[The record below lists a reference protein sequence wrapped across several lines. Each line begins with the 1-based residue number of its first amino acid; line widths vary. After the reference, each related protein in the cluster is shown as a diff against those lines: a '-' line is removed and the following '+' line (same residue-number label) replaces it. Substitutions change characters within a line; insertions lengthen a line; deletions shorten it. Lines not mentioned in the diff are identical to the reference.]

1 MELVLK
7 QLSWIESVL
16 KNIKPYKVWFGVLLF
31 ALLFGA
37 HIPLLQEGRWQT
49 DDGLSTTPLIAL
61 LFGLYHWF
69 QSDSRPLDT
78 KDLIFISSIS
88 LLFLLPSQQW
98 GWLILGA
105 TFFFLYLRET
115 PLNKSIL
122 MACTVV
128 VGFNLSM
135 HFFFNRYVGDVLAF
149 DAYLITHI
157 LQWTHGVGHQVGNLV
172 YGPADHQLL
181 ILRGCSSIHN
191 LGGVWLVW
199 FMVKQV
205 SQGQHDGKSHQQLFL
220 DYSLWF
226 AIVSFLTISWNMVRL
241 YMMALDRDYH
251 AWWHTGD
258 GTVVY
263 QIGLFVIL
271 ALLIRSVR
279 YGVAK

>member
-16 KNIKPYKVWFGVLLF
+16 KNTKPYKVWFGVLLF

-37 HIPLLQEGRWQT
+37 HIPLLQEGRWHT

-61 LFGLYHWF
+61 LFGLFHWF
-69 QSDSRPLDT
+69 QSDARQLDA
-78 KDLIFISSIS
+78 KDLIFISCIAF
-88 LLFLLPSQQW
+88 LFLLPSQQW
-98 GWLILGA
+98 GWLLLGT
-105 TFFFLYLRET
+105 TFFYLYLRET
-115 PLNKSIL
+115 TFNRPIL
-122 MACTVV
+122 MACMVV
-128 VGFNLSM
+128 VGFKLSM

-149 DAYLITHI
+149 DAYLIAQI
-157 LQWTHGVGHQVGNLV
+157 LQWTHGVGYQVGNLV
-172 YGPADHQLL
+172 YGPSDHQLL

-205 SQGQHDGKSHQQLFL
+205 SQGQHDGKSHQHLFL